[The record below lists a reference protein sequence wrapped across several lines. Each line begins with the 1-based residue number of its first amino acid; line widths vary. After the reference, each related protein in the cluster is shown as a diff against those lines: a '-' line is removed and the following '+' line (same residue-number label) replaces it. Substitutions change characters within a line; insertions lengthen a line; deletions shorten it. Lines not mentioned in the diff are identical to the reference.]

1 MNTYERLIE
10 KMTYLHDFFSAHPEM
25 LPCASN
31 RIGLT
36 LDADGALNPLPL
48 DNPSVMDSV
57 VINEREVAAL
67 YTYLREYYTNG
78 TTCMLKLSEGRSVKV
93 SAEMIRHELATIQW
107 LGTNVGSGFRQQ
119 MDANW
124 GNHYIGSGC
133 TPSSA
138 LDSSVH

>member
-1 MNTYERLIE
+1 MNAYERLIE
-10 KMTYLHDFFSAHPEM
+10 KLTYLHDFFSAHPTM
-25 LPCASN
+25 LPCAAD

-48 DNPSVMDSV
+48 DNPPVMDNV

-78 TTCMLKLSEGRSVKV
+78 TTCMVKLSEGRKIKV

-107 LGTNVGSGFRQQ
+107 LGTNVGLGFLNGTER
-119 MDANW
+119 NL
-124 GNHYIGSGC
+124 G
-133 TPSSA
+133 
-138 LDSSVH
+138 